1 MDWSV
6 PRGLRPHPSC
16 KKNFLQRS
24 DAVSKLNKKQVISP
38 PLLAIAS
45 SKQNTT
51 RSGRGQC
58 RTRRP
63 GRRVELEAPGRW
75 GKAGSLPG
83 LPHHSTWLSSPPW
96 GTDGRGD
103 SVPTLHTTACLSSEE
118 EFEEGVKSFPK
129 VCRNTEVLKIFL
141 PLLNLLGQPGHLP
154 PSLTVPSTPC
164 LPNLVL
170 ASPPPSLVSAWPL
183 PGMPFA
189 FPSLSKPP
197 LCPGLC

>member
-16 KKNFLQRS
+16 KKKLPPEVRCCQQTQQEASHLPSPSCNSLFKTKHNTFGKR
-24 DAVSKLNKKQVISP
+24 AVPNPKAWPKGGTRGPRQMGKGWVP
-38 PLLAIAS
+38 PRAPPSQHMALL
-45 SKQNTT
+45 T
-51 RSGRGQC
+51 
-58 RTRRP
+58 
-63 GRRVELEAPGRW
+63 
-75 GKAGSLPG
+75 SLG
-83 LPHHSTWLSSPPW
+83 
-96 GTDGRGD
+96 DGRGD

-118 EFEEGVKSFPK
+118 EFEEGVKPFPK

-164 LPNLVL
+164 LPNWVL